1 MNDPEHQAA
10 GLAKHLAENGIG
22 KYFFGICICW
32 LNY

>member
-22 KYFFGICICW
+22 KYFFA
-32 LNY
+32 LLRNTQSS